1 MTEVSVDQLCAAE
14 QQPEEGLKTTARFRP
29 SSAFPATV
37 GAEPQP
43 RSASGGALSPT
54 IFSTRRARRTVV
66 AVALG
71 GGLALGITGL
81 AQAAEPPTPSGSAS
95 APAGPPAGGP
105 GYGPGRGHG
114 PGDGRAHQPHLA
126 GTVKAITDTRITI
139 TDRDGFTRQII
150 IKSKPDGV
158 AVGTRIHAEGTVNAD
173 GVSLDATSVGVAPER
188 PGRPGGGPGPR
199 GGGWPEGARPSAP
212 APSAS

>member
-1 MTEVSVDQLCAAE
+1 M
-14 QQPEEGLKTTARFRP
+14 
-29 SSAFPATV
+29 
-37 GAEPQP
+37 
-43 RSASGGALSPT
+43 SPT

-81 AQAAEPPTPSGSAS
+81 AQAAEPPTPSGSAAAPS
-95 APAGPPAGGP
+95 APAAAPSAPAAPPADAPAGPPAGGP
-105 GYGPGRGHG
+105 GHGPGGGHG

-139 TDRDGFTRQII
+139 TDRDGFTRQINV
-150 IKSKPDGV
+150 KSKPDGV

-188 PGRPGGGPGPR
+188 PGGPGGGPGPR

>member
-1 MTEVSVDQLCAAE
+1 M
-14 QQPEEGLKTTARFRP
+14 
-29 SSAFPATV
+29 
-37 GAEPQP
+37 
-43 RSASGGALSPT
+43 SPT

-81 AQAAEPPTPSGSAS
+81 AQAAEPPTPSGSAAAPS
-95 APAGPPAGGP
+95 APADAPAGPPARGP
-105 GYGPGRGHG
+105 GHGHG

-139 TDRDGFTRQII
+139 TDRDGFTRQIN

-199 GGGWPEGARPSAP
+199 GGEGPEGAKPSAP